1 MIPNKLFV
9 KKQELFHLSPSLKTL
24 NTRKLGK
31 LNGFSTKIGIQV
43 YVCLRYDFST
53 FAKLYSLH
61 KQSMKSHY
69 LLVALTAGTLNAQ
82 TEIDSM
88 NRWSVG
94 ASIGI
99 HDGMAPTK
107 GTTRIYQFQHFSL
120 NGRYMLTNRAGVMV
134 DVNYDFL
141 DFIDQP
147 YNTYMIRTTVQGV
160 VNAGDILHLPQVM
173 PRIGLLAHGGFGY
186 STMWSDNNPSH
197 PNTESLS
204 DRADGMLS
212 FTFGLTPQFKLTEKW
227 SLNGDLSFIFNARQ
241 NTRFDMQAKN
251 MNGAI
256 DGYML
261 NARVGITRY
270 FGKNK
275 SHADWTPTRYSE
287 GLEEL
292 KAKVAGLEE
301 QLKDDDK
308 DGIPNG
314 IDAEPQTAEG
324 AKVDSKGV
332 AIKDSDNDGI
342 EDRFDACPDV
352 AGTFSANGCSDKDSD
367 GVNDELDNCPETA
380 GSIGNKGCPELDH
393 GTKELM
399 TRALQSVQFDY
410 NEEKNLLPAAMP
422 VLDEVVTLMKQNPEY
437 SLELAGYTDNIGEL
451 NENIERSL
459 VRAQTVAN
467 YLIAKGV
474 TVERI
479 RVNGYGESNPKAS
492 NDTPEGQALNRRVE
506 FNILFK

>member
-1 MIPNKLFV
+1 
-9 KKQELFHLSPSLKTL
+9 
-24 NTRKLGK
+24 
-31 LNGFSTKIGIQV
+31 
-43 YVCLRYDFST
+43 
-53 FAKLYSLH
+53 
-61 KQSMKSHY
+61 MKFHY
-69 LLVALTAGTLNAQ
+69 LLLALSPCVLKAQ

-107 GTTRIYQFQHFSL
+107 GTTRIYQLHHFSL
-120 NGRYMLTNRAGVMV
+120 NGRYMLTNRVGIMA

-141 DFIDQP
+141 DFINKP
-147 YNTYMIRTTVQGV
+147 YNTYMFRTTIQGV
-160 VNAGDILHLPQVM
+160 VNAGDILHLPQVA
-173 PRIGLLAHGGFGY
+173 PRIGILTHGGFGF
-186 STMWSDNNPSH
+186 STMWSNNNPLH
-197 PNTESLS
+197 PNTERLS

-212 FTFGLTPQFKLTEKW
+212 FTLGLTPQFKLSEKW
-227 SLNGDLSFIFNARQ
+227 SLNGDLSIIFNARQ
-241 NTRFDMQAKN
+241 TSRFDMQEKN
-251 MNGAI
+251 TLGAI
-256 DGYML
+256 DGYMI
-261 NARVGITRY
+261 NAKIGITRY

-275 SHADWTPTRYSE
+275 SHADWTPTKYSE

-292 KAKVAGLEE
+292 KAKVADLEE

-324 AKVDSKGV
+324 VKVDSKGV

-352 AGTFSANGCSDKDSD
+352 AGKFSANGCLDTDSD
-367 GVNDELDNCPETA
+367 GVNDEADNCPETA
-380 GSIGNKGCPELDH
+380 GTLANKGCPELDK
-393 GTKELM
+393 GTRELM

-437 SLELAGYTDNIGEL
+437 SLELAGYTDNIGES

-474 TVERI
+474 AVDHI
-479 RVNGYGESNPKAS
+479 RVNGYGESNPKAP